1 MGSKGCSSYKGALT
15 SISRSFQLADY
26 GRASQIVFRSANN
39 DEDSNSV
46 PSGKN
51 YVFDKRFSHAPGAI
65 EAVDRTK
72 KVLGADANMEAEKD
86 CGEER
91 ILGTCESCSKP
102 WVSMGRPPFTLIQ
115 ALTTACIATGY
126 VQRQAKMSDMRG
138 SELDLPRLLRSR
150 QSRYDQTGER
160 N

>member
-1 MGSKGCSSYKGALT
+1 M
-15 SISRSFQLADY
+15 
-26 GRASQIVFRSANN
+26 FRSANN

-102 WVSMGRPPFTLIQ
+102 WVSMGRPPCYSSAYHRVYRNRICTE
-115 ALTTACIATGY
+115 A
-126 VQRQAKMSDMRG
+126 
-138 SELDLPRLLRSR
+138 SEDVRHAGFRA
-150 QSRYDQTGER
+150 
-160 N
+160 